1 MRIIYKSKNI
11 SLIFILLFFPF
22 ATEYIQY
29 FYPTRSVDINDL
41 ANNYY
46 GLVFGIILFIIFN
59 YVKKS
64 KYIKSR
70 NHR

>member
-1 MRIIYKSKNI
+1 MRIIYKSKNRL
-11 SLIFILLFFPF
+11 LIFILLLFPF
-22 ATEYIQY
+22 TTEYIQY
-29 FYPTRSVDINDL
+29 FYPTRSVDMNDL